1 LRIFGH
7 SLNTIKIKISPY
19 YYYIINSKAQG
30 LKSVH
35 LFFSFSFRN
44 ENEIQFFGNILFSF
58 RSGTKM
64 KYYFLEIFNFIFVP
78 KKTRNVNEINFL
90 KIKNFIFVPKIKR
103 NENEIFVN
111 KKTERNEIRYDPKF
125 VVKCGFNTIKFD
137 RSCCRSSSLV

>member
-1 LRIFGH
+1 LIYF
-7 SLNTIKIKISPY
+7 LPNTIKIKISPY

-44 ENEIQFFGNILFSF
+44 ENEIQFFGNILFHF

-111 KKTERNEIRYDPKF
+111 KKTERNEIRYDQVQKHLRIL
-125 VVKCGFNTIKFD
+125 K
-137 RSCCRSSSLV
+137 SLEPI